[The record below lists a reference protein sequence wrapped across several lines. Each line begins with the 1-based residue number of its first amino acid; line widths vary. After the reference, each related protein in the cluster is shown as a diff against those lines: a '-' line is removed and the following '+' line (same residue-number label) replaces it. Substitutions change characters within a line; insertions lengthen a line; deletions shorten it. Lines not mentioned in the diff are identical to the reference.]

1 MDVTKK
7 EPVAMELLEENEET
21 GTKGRDSQA
30 PPQVE
35 NLTAKSDK
43 VRIHSSL

>member
-7 EPVAMELLEENEET
+7 ESVEMELMEENEET
-21 GTKGRDSQA
+21 VTKSRDSQVL
-30 PPQVE
+30 PQVE
-35 NLTAKSDK
+35 NLTGKFDK